1 MKVLGVVGSNRKN
14 GNSYLLLE
22 GMLRNFS
29 SIETKIIQIA
39 ELEIKPCE
47 VCFERCAANPFEC
60 VINDDFQKLFTELK
74 TADGIIFACP
84 FYFYV
89 PSKFQAFLERIS
101 GLDYFT
107 LERHGE
113 GNNPLV
119 GKPCL
124 LVTVSASGSSFNA
137 FQILHHLQEF
147 ALMLQMKTVNLRFWP
162 FIGLSAKTG
171 GIESGAVLKET
182 ETLKQAREAV
192 SLLIKKIEGGSARL

>member
-1 MKVLGVVGSNRKN
+1 M
-14 GNSYLLLE
+14 LLKE
-22 GMLRNFS
+22 MLKNFS

-47 VCFERCAANPFEC
+47 VCFERCAAKPFEC

-74 TADGIIFACP
+74 TADGITFACP

-101 GLDYFT
+101 CLDYFT

-182 ETLKQAREAV
+182 ETLKQAKEAV
-192 SLLIKKIEGGSARL
+192 SLLIKEIEGGSARL